1 VSNVVVD
8 ALSRR
13 DVEATTE
20 VSVLSA
26 LAFTIFDNLR
36 AEVTTSLEATQ
47 LLEEVTMG
55 TRGDQWCIIDGL
67 VTHRGRVYVPPTSL
81 SLPKVLAAAHGLGH
95 EGTEKTLHRLR
106 VDFHVL
112 GARAMV
118 RDFVWECRVCQR
130 NKTEQL
136 HPAGLMQPLVV
147 PPTVWA
153 GIAIDF
159 VEGLHKIK
167 R

>member
-47 LLEEVTMG
+47 LLEVTMG

-67 VTHRGRVYVPPTSL
+67 VTHRGRVYVPPTSF
-81 SLPKVLAAAHGLGH
+81 S
-95 EGTEKTLHRLR
+95 T
-106 VDFHVL
+106 
-112 GARAMV
+112 
-118 RDFVWECRVCQR
+118 
-130 NKTEQL
+130 
-136 HPAGLMQPLVV
+136 
-147 PPTVWA
+147 
-153 GIAIDF
+153 
-159 VEGLHKIK
+159 
-167 R
+167 